1 MNIGSCEIIDLKAT
15 TTSPR
20 IAYETN
26 DLSTNNSNLNHNT
39 VKISHTISNHEQNGG
54 NVSAA
59 AAAKAINGENLEDK
73 KRKLRLPLLNSSPN
87 NNNNNTDHN
96 NSAESIND
104 SANNDSSMSFFNTL
118 NSNEQT
124 NKRHKAIFNN
134 GLINLP
140 PYLSSSLSVNETPS
154 LNKDL
159 IKHLDQTNNL
169 STPQI
174 DKLINEYGNSM
185 NSAMKTP
192 GSALAVFNGN
202 NIYFSLTPQLDM
214 NLYTEYS
221 QLNSNKTNDSIT
233 PGTSSIVNPNAIFP
247 IINQVSSG
255 SNGVINGT
263 SINSGATSAAA
274 VTAATVVIAPTSIS
288 NKNNNNYATLTNVQQ
303 QQHHHQ
309 NNNNNNNNSNTG
321 NFVQIQ
327 TNTSTNQNNIY
338 GDINNNNILT
348 NKIMNIKDEKDFT
361 LQTVPVHPNNYNR
374 PTSTTTSNQKQTRL
388 KQTNNNKQTKSASII
403 NRHQQQQQQPVV
415 ATSVTVDT
423 YNDSITSTTT
433 PNSSSFNSRRDTGNS
448 TTSSSSNLDTSFSP
462 INFDKQETLK
472 LEKKRERNRE
482 AARKC
487 RTRKLEKIATLEIQ
501 VKNLTETNEAEK
513 AKTDKLREEINII
526 RVKLEQHKKIHN
538 CDLKLNI

>member
-15 TTSPR
+15 TTTSSSR

-59 AAAKAINGENLEDK
+59 AKAINGENLEDK

-87 NNNNNTDHN
+87 NNNNTEHN
-96 NSAESIND
+96 NSTESTND
-104 SANNDSSMSFFNTL
+104 SNNNDSSMSFLNTL

-247 IINQVSSG
+247 IINQVNG

-288 NKNNNNYATLTNVQQ
+288 NKNNNNNNYATLTNVQQ
-303 QQHHHQ
+303 QHHHQ
-309 NNNNNNNNSNTG
+309 NNNNNSNTG

-374 PTSTTTSNQKQTRL
+374 PTSTTTTSNQKQTRL

-403 NRHQQQQQQPVV
+403 NRQQQQQQPIV

-448 TTSSSSNLDTSFSP
+448 STSSSSNLDTSLSP
-462 INFDKQETLK
+462 INFDKQEHLK

-513 AKTDKLREEINII
+513 AKTDKLREDINKI
-526 RVKLEQHKKIHN
+526 RLELEQHKKIHN